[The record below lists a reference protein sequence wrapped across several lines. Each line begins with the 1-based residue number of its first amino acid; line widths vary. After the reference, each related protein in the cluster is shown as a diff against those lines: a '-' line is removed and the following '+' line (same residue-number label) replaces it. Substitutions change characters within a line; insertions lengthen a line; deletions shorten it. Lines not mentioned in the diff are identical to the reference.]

1 MSEEPGFIIKFYD
14 KAYEKKTLIELLDS
28 PVDAISGVSGPDAE
42 KLGKAFNIKTVA
54 DLATNEYV
62 RLAQA
67 VTNFTECTGQILD
80 KEFQSKEFI
89 ELAEKPVNAIKGI
102 SEGDAEFLKQAFN
115 IKTIKDLARNKYVN
129 IAQTTI
135 SLAALLE
142 LLIEII
148 ES

>member
-1 MSEEPGFIIKFYD
+1 MSEEPGFIVKFYD
-14 KAYEKKTLIELLDS
+14 KAYEKKDIIDLLNS
-28 PVDAISGVSGPDAE
+28 PVDAISGVTRADAE
-42 KLGKAFNIKTVA
+42 KLEKAFNIKTVA

-80 KEFQSKEFI
+80 KKFQSKEFI
-89 ELAEKPVNAIKGI
+89 ELAEKPVNAINGI
-102 SEGDAEFLKQAFN
+102 SEGDAKLLKQALN
-115 IKTIKDLARNKYVN
+115 IKSIKDLARNKYVN

-142 LLIEII
+142 VLVEMM

>member
-14 KAYEKKTLIELLDS
+14 KAYEKKNIIDLLNS

-42 KLGKAFNIKTVA
+42 NLKKAFNIKTVG

-80 KEFQSKEFI
+80 KEFQSQEFV
-89 ELAEKPVNAIKGI
+89 ELSEKPVNAIKGI
-102 SEGDAEFLKQAFN
+102 SDGDAELLKQTFN
-115 IKTIKDLARNKYVN
+115 VRTIKDLARNKYVN
-129 IAQTTI
+129 IAQTTLA
-135 SLAALLE
+135 LAALAE
-142 LLIEII
+142 YII
-148 ES
+148 EMIES

>member
-1 MSEEPGFIIKFYD
+1 MSEELGFIIKFYD
-14 KAYEKKTLIELLDS
+14 KAYEKKNIIELIYS
-28 PVDAISGVSGPDAE
+28 PVDAISGVSRPDAE
-42 KLGKAFNIKTVA
+42 MLKKAFNIKTVA

-80 KEFQSKEFI
+80 KEFQSQEFI
-89 ELAEKPVNAIKGI
+89 ELSEKPVNAIKGI
-102 SEGDAEFLKQAFN
+102 SDGDAELLKTALN

-135 SLAALLE
+135 ALAALAE
-142 LLIEII
+142 YII
-148 ES
+148 EMLE